1 MELWIRSQDRESL
14 LKVEKIFYFN
24 TCSEMESTGRNVILN
39 KEWIGE
45 KNCIELGEYK
55 TKERALEVLDEI
67 SNKIKNQF
75 IVEVNG
81 LLRPE
86 DISAEQKRLEY
97 LYTGEFIMQDPMYE
111 IKPIN
116 TNVVYYEMPK
126 E

>member
-1 MELWIRSQDRESL
+1 MELWIRSQDRENL

-24 TCSEMESTGRNVILN
+24 TCPEMESTGRNVILN

-67 SNKIKNQF
+67 QEN
-75 IVEVNG
+75 IVKQGQVIILTDERGIPNG
-81 LLRPE
+81 
-86 DISAEQKRLEY
+86 SKFFSY
-97 LYTGEFIMQDPMYE
+97 
-111 IKPIN
+111 
-116 TNVVYYEMPK
+116 VYEMPK